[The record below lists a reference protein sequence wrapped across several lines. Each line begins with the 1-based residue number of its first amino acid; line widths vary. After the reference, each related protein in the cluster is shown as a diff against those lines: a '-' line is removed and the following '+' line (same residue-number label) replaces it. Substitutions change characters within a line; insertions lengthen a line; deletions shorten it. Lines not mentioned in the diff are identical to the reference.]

1 MREQKNQKYKR
12 ISIGMICLLLAAVLS
27 WSFCGSALLQVQASG
42 NIWCSPDDE
51 IWKIK
56 AENGQDCRIKSADI
70 HLEQTVNVVSANIS
84 STGSVRNTTLNQTSL
99 KVSADYVDEDAK
111 FSMKFTSD
119 VPYSLKL
126 HEVKVQI

>member
-1 MREQKNQKYKR
+1 MDIRQINLSAGASGYTRGRRMREQKNQKYKR

-84 STGSVRNTTLNQTSL
+84 STGSVRNTTLNQTS
-99 KVSADYVDEDAK
+99 
-111 FSMKFTSD
+111 
-119 VPYSLKL
+119 
-126 HEVKVQI
+126 